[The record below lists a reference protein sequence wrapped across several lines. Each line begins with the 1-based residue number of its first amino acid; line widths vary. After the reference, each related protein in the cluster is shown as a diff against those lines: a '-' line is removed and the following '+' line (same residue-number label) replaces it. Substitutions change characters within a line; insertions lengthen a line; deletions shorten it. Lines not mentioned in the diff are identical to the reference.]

1 MLGAMAT
8 MPPLLTWAA
17 GAAALLLPIIL
28 LARAILGWLRERAAS
43 DRARHA
49 ARLARAARPE
59 RP

>member
-8 MPPLLTWAA
+8 TQVLLTWAA
-17 GAAALLLPIIL
+17 GAAALLLSIIL
-28 LARAILGWLRERAAS
+28 LARAIVVWLRERAAS

-49 ARLARAARPE
+49 ARLARAARPN

>member
-1 MLGAMAT
+1 
-8 MPPLLTWAA
+8 MPPFLTWAA
-17 GAAALLLPIIL
+17 GSAALLLPIFL